1 MVRQTPPAPRV
12 VALGCPGLRSVAR
25 HYGRVQVKR
34 QAIDLNLIEQPA
46 IQPSKNL
53 RVGGLIEF
61 VEKPDQRFEV
71 GHPRKTEESLQDRVM
86 PDGFRMLETI
96 TAAPDVEQKLR
107 DQLNPDFPIEQFMT
121 NWQV

>member
-1 MVRQTPPAPRV
+1 MKPSSSSLTTS
-12 VALGCPGLRSVAR
+12 RSETA
-25 HYGRVQVKR
+25 VQVKR
-34 QAIDLNLIEQPA
+34 QAIDLKLIEQPA
-46 IQPSKNL
+46 IQPTKNL
-53 RVGGLIEF
+53 CVGGLIEF

-107 DQLNPDFPIEQFMT
+107 DQLNR
-121 NWQV
+121 